1 MGSYAQRAG
10 VQLLRL
16 VEYSLEQPP
25 TLGVEA
31 CFERRPLQATLSNL
45 LINLKHAPYRATHVR
60 VVPVVLL
67 EGLLGDLR

>member
-45 LINLKHAPYRATHVR
+45 LITLKTRS
-60 VVPVVLL
+60 VP
-67 EGLLGDLR
+67 RYSR